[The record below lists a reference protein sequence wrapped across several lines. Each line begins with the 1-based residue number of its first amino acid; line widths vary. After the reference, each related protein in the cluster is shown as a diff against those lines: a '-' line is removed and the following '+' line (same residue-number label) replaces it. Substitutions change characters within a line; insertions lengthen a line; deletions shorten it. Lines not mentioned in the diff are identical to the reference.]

1 MLHAGRMLAR
11 LLQGGTFGKFPSPME
26 ASELLYAL
34 HKEDLLTSDRPLG
47 PC

>member
-11 LLQGGTFGKFPSPME
+11 LLQGGTFGRFPSPME
-26 ASELLYAL
+26 GSVLLCAL